1 MEDYPHQS
9 AEEQPIHPQQQSLNP
24 AHPPCLEHLQSQD
37 LAAHLQQ
44 ALVAVQDLERQR
56 LKSLQDLVGNPPL

>member
-9 AEEQPIHPQQQSLNP
+9 AEEQPIHPRQPFPNP
-24 AHPPCLEHLQSQD
+24 AHPQPQD
-37 LAAHLQQ
+37 LEVHQQQ

-56 LKSLQDLVGNPPL
+56 LKSPQDSEESPPL

>member
-9 AEEQPIHPQQQSLNP
+9 AEEQPTHPRQQSLNL
-24 AHPPCLEHLQSQD
+24 AHPQSQD
-37 LAAHLQQ
+37 LVAHQQQ

-56 LKSLQDLVGNPPL
+56 LKSPQDSEESPPL